1 MQKKQ
6 ENREWSKGGGQV
18 TLGGGDTPETKGN
31 GMGIDI
37 STWTRA
43 KKLLILSLMDRGPL
57 LRGGEAPQGG
67 DRRRRGKRRKGRI
80 RDGCFEASAVL
91 RDSRDSF
98 FERVSTRWNYQWFF
112 FLLLVDVSFVYVSD
126 VVYLLNER
134 GMGGGMK

>member
-6 ENREWSKGGGQV
+6 ENREWRGKV

-80 RDGCFEASAVL
+80 CDGCFEASAVL

>member
-1 MQKKQ
+1 
-6 ENREWSKGGGQV
+6 
-18 TLGGGDTPETKGN
+18 
-31 GMGIDI
+31 MGIDI

-57 LRGGEAPQGG
+57 LRGGEAPRGG

-98 FERVSTRWNYQWFF
+98 FEHVSTRWNYQWFF

>member
-6 ENREWSKGGGQV
+6 ENREWRGKV

-57 LRGGEAPQGG
+57 LRGGEALQGG

-112 FLLLVDVSFVYVSD
+112 FYSSWMCHSYTCLMSCIC
-126 VVYLLNER
+126 
-134 GMGGGMK
+134 